1 MPGVTPGTTLT
12 YTLRVE
18 NVGNVN
24 VEVSGITDTM
34 TLINTGGTT
43 FLTTPFTFAAGDTN
57 NDDLLGVDEVWEYTA
72 TYVLTQADVNAGG
85 VSNTVTVTADGP
97 PGTGSV
103 SDVSDNGNDGDG
115 NTTDDPTVVEIT
127 SEPRLDVTKTI
138 VATGDSAGD
147 TVVFEIRAVNTGNVD
162 ISGLAVVDTLSRA
175 NGEVIGTQPAT
186 PVGVIAD
193 PLSPGGVATW
203 RVSYT
208 LTTEDVDSGGLS
220 NVVVVSGVGPGPGN
234 VPVSDTGDDG
244 DDTDGNTTDD
254 PTVLTIQPMPELV
267 VTKTSSN
274 QTVEP
279 TAPGATVTF
288 DILIENLGNVT
299 LRDLVFTD
307 TLTRLDGI
315 VLTPDAPPALGFA
328 ELGAGETT
336 TVNVAYTLTQE
347 DFDAGGIQNIFAVT
361 ADDPLG
367 LPVTDSSDD
376 GDDTDGNVFD
386 DPTVVPIAAVPS
398 VILTKAANVPTRV
411 SGSVFEVIFTITLEN
426 TGNVTQADLVLND
439 DMTAFV
445 APSTL
450 VTVGAPVASGFTTGG
465 ANGAFDGQTDIN
477 TLSAGTSLA
486 PGETGTVTIAV
497 QYDVAAGSPAGT
509 NTASLTSDRIS
520 SAVTASVGVA
530 SSEPTSDIVATK
542 RATNTGILQ
551 RGSVVTFELTFENR
565 NTTAESGLTF
575 VDQLPPGLLYVPGSA
590 TFNGASTPSR
600 W

>member
-147 TVVFEIRAVNTGNVD
+147 TVAFEIRAVNTGNVD

-450 VTVGAPVASGFTTGG
+450 VTVGAPVASGFTT
-465 ANGAFDGQTDIN
+465 AV
-477 TLSAGTSLA
+477 
-486 PGETGTVTIAV
+486 PTGHL
-497 QYDVAAGSPAGT
+497 
-509 NTASLTSDRIS
+509 TAR
-520 SAVTASVGVA
+520 
-530 SSEPTSDIVATK
+530 PTST
-542 RATNTGILQ
+542 R
-551 RGSVVTFELTFENR
+551 
-565 NTTAESGLTF
+565 
-575 VDQLPPGLLYVPGSA
+575 
-590 TFNGASTPSR
+590 
-600 W
+600 